1 MFRDDY
7 HKYKAQIRM
16 TIDKGKEIG
25 RTFNQNYDR
34 NLAEALQ
41 LDKPVE
47 AQFIRWGRGSLDT
60 KSHRK

>member
-41 LDKPVE
+41 LEKPVE
-47 AQFIRWGRGSLDT
+47 AQFIR
-60 KSHRK
+60 

>member
-25 RTFNQNYDR
+25 RTFNQDYVR
-34 NLAEALQ
+34 NLAEVLQ
-41 LDKPVE
+41 LEKPVD
-47 AQFIRWGRGSLDT
+47 AQFMRRGRGSLET
-60 KSHRK
+60 KAHRK